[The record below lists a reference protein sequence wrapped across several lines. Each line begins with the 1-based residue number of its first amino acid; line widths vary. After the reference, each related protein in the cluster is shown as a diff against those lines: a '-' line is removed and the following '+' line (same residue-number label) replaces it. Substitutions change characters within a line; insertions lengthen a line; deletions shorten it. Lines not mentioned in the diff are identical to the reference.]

1 MDGGIYS
8 SLYGIE
14 ETQGGTNTTLLQV
27 GDSVKDANVPFRYA
41 NIAIAGGLSEG
52 REHNALINITLDA
65 YDGNGQNFS
74 VNEIVTGDTSS
85 VRGTV
90 VSWDASNKVLQLK
103 DVSAFNT
110 GDVNVGEAGYLYK
123 FAENSTIVDVVI
135 QNAGTNYSATPT
147 VAFESIGDIQATGTV
162 TMTVAGDQV
171 AGITITNGGYGYVQS
186 VDNSYN
192 LHPTITFTNAGGDTT
207 GSGAVGYAIM
217 GGEKVSGNNGAQYR
231 IKSIEYLSTVR
242 SK

>member
-1 MDGGIYS
+1 M
-8 SLYGIE
+8 
-14 ETQGGTNTTLLQV
+14 
-27 GDSVKDANVPFRYA
+27 
-41 NIAIAGGLSEG
+41 
-52 REHNALINITLDA
+52 
-65 YDGNGQNFS
+65 
-74 VNEIVTGDTSS
+74 
-85 VRGTV
+85 
-90 VSWDASNKVLQLK
+90 
-103 DVSAFNT
+103 
-110 GDVNVGEAGYLYK
+110 
-123 FAENSTIVDVVI
+123 
-135 QNAGTNYSATPT
+135 
-147 VAFESIGDIQATGTV
+147 AFESIGDIQATGTV

-171 AGITITNGGYGYVQS
+171 AGVTITNGGYGYVQS